1 MAAQIITLTSDF
13 GYRDPFVGTM
23 KGVILGINPAAI
35 LVDLTHGIEPQDIM
49 GGALSL
55 AAAVPYFQRGTVHL
69 AVVDPGVGS
78 SRKPIVIETAD
89 AFYVGPDNGV
99 LSLAARTSRVIRT
112 VQLSNPDYHLKPTS
126 STFHGRDIFSP
137 AAARISTGT
146 PTRDL
151 GGIID
156 TFATLHWPAVER
168 TGESLTGQVVYIDHF
183 GNLISNIRPND
194 LDTEP
199 GNLTITVH
207 ETTIT
212 HISSSYSCAGPG
224 NYLAIFNSWGLLE
237 VSKCN
242 GNARLGLGARI
253 GSTVS
258 ITPMRRAVTTNRF
271 A

>member
-23 KGVILGINPAAI
+23 KGVILRINPAAT

-55 AAAVPYFQRGTVHL
+55 AAAVPYFQRGTVHM

-99 LSLAARTSRVIRT
+99 LSLAARTSHVIRT
-112 VQLSNPDYHLKPTS
+112 VQLSNRDYHLKPTS
-126 STFHGRDIFSP
+126 STFHGRDIFAP
-137 AAARISTGT
+137 AAARIATGT
-146 PTRDL
+146 STQDL
-151 GGIID
+151 GGSVD
-156 TFATLHWPAVER
+156 TFTALDWPAVECSGD
-168 TGESLTGQVVYIDHF
+168 TLTGQVVYIDHF
-183 GNLISNIRPND
+183 GNLISNIRPSD
-194 LDTEP
+194 LERKP
-199 GNLTITVH
+199 GNLAITVH
-207 ETTIT
+207 ETTVT
-212 HISSSYSCAGPG
+212 RISASYSSAGQG

-242 GNARLGLGARI
+242 GNARLSLGAHI

-258 ITPMRRAVTTNRF
+258 VTSSGVL
-271 A
+271 

>member
-23 KGVILGINPAAI
+23 KGVILRINPAAT

-78 SRKPIVIETAD
+78 NRKPIVIETAD

-99 LSLAARTSRVIRT
+99 LSLAVRSSRVICT
-112 VQLSNPDYHLKPTS
+112 VQLSNADYHLKPTS

-146 PTRDL
+146 PIRDL
-151 GGIID
+151 GGIVD
-156 TFATLHWPAVER
+156 TFAALDWPAIER
-168 TGESLTGQVVYIDHF
+168 NGDSLTGQVIYIDHF
-183 GNLISNIRPND
+183 GNLISNIRASD
-194 LDTEP
+194 LDTVSS
-199 GNLTITVH
+199 NLAITIH

-212 HISSSYSCAGPG
+212 CISSSYSSAGQG

-237 VSKCN
+237 VSRCN

-258 ITPMRRAVTTNRF
+258 ITPLTGY
-271 A
+271 